1 MPKPTTE
8 HLLILPTLL
17 LSILFTPI
25 LAVYLA
31 EAVKLVKVGLWLFV
45 DGD

>member
-1 MPKPTTE
+1 MR
-8 HLLILPTLL
+8 HILILPTLL
-17 LSILFTPI
+17 LSLLFTPI

-31 EAVKLVKVGLWLFV
+31 EGVKWVKVGVWLFV

>member
-1 MPKPTTE
+1 MIMR
-8 HLLILPTLL
+8 HLLILLTLL

-31 EAVKLVKVGLWLFV
+31 EVVKWVKVGLWLFV